1 MKLLFE
7 QQVHVFP
14 ESTLVQPRWKK
25 TLSEYQNN
33 LCLNG
38 QALSDKPLHFLFPL
52 VSLQVL
58 FFSYF
63 ESQCRI

>member
-7 QQVHVFP
+7 EQVPVSP

-25 TLSEYQNN
+25 TLSENN
-33 LCLNG
+33 LCLSG

-58 FFSYF
+58 FLCYF

>member
-1 MKLLFE
+1 MKFLFE
-7 QQVHVFP
+7 QQVPVFP

-33 LCLNG
+33 LCL
-38 QALSDKPLHFLFPL
+38 SDKPLHFLFPL

-58 FFSYF
+58 FFCYF